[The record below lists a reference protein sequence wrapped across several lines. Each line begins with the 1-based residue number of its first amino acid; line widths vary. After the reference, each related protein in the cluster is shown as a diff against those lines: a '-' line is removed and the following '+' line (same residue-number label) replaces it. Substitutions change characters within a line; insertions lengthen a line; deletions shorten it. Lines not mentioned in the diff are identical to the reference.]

1 MKTKSDFAV
10 LAGSTLLTEKP
21 FVHVLKS
28 KLQGERCDH
37 CFERTK
43 LSQCSGCKYVYY
55 CGRECQKASWPIHKK
70 ECPNLRRVAPRVVP
84 DAARLLAR
92 IIFKLQNGGD
102 KERSFYSKTG
112 FRMFKDLMSHYSDIK
127 KDSKRME
134 HFTSLCAVLMEYIG
148 ESSLPNSAE
157 LLGIYGRM
165 VVNGFNILD
174 PEMVSIGTGL
184 YIGVSIIDHSCDPT
198 SVAVFTGTTIHIRAL
213 QSMPQMDWSKV
224 FITYVDLLNSAR
236 ERQEDLQATY
246 YFLCQCTRC
255 LDRNELE
262 LQKSMLCPNNKC
274 GASVPIFQTETYG
287 KLCSKCNEHIK
298 PARINEYLDIIDF
311 TQHHLQSMKDVDIA
325 YLDVCK
331 VCLKKQ
337 DGLVHP
343 MNLQRI
349 KALDTAFESAIDVGS
364 WEDAKKLGEE
374 VEPGYRQYYGIT
386 HPLLG
391 ILYLK
396 LGKLNLYL
404 QCVEAALDWLLK
416 AQDIL
421 RITHGERHP
430 LYRNDVMPL
439 IAQAR
444 QELRQ

>member
-1 MKTKSDFAV
+1 MKTKSDFSV

-43 LSQCSGCKYVYY
+43 LSQCSGCKYVFY
-55 CGRECQKASWPIHKK
+55 CGRECQKASWPIHKR
-70 ECPNLRRVAPRVVP
+70 ECPNLLRVAPRVVP

-92 IIFKLQNGGD
+92 IIFRLQSGGD
-102 KERSFYSKTG
+102 KEKSFYSKTG

-134 HFTSLCAVLMEYIG
+134 HFTSLCAVLMEYLG
-148 ESSLPNSAE
+148 EGALPNSAE

-184 YIGVSIIDHSCDPT
+184 YLGVSIIDHSCDPT
-198 SVAVFTGTTIHIRAL
+198 ALAVFTGTTIHIRAL
-213 QSMPQMDWSKV
+213 QNMPMMDWSKV
-224 FITYVDLLNSAR
+224 FITYVDLLNTAR

-255 LDRNELE
+255 IDRSELE
-262 LQKSMLCPNNKC
+262 LQKSMLCPNIKC
-274 GASVPIFQTETYG
+274 GEPVPIFQMETYG

-298 PARINEYLDIIDF
+298 PARINEYLDIMDF
-311 TQHHLQSMKDVDIA
+311 SQQHLQSMKDVA

-337 DGLVHP
+337 DGLFHP
-343 MNLQRI
+343 MNLLRV

-364 WEDAKKLGEE
+364 WEDAKRLGEE
-374 VEPGYRQYYGIT
+374 VEPGYRKYYGTT

-396 LGKLNLYL
+396 LGKLSLFLN
-404 QCVEAALDWLLK
+404 CVQEALDWLVKGQNILK
-416 AQDIL
+416 V
-421 RITHGERHP
+421 THGERHP
-430 LYRNDVMPL
+430 LYRNDLLPL
-439 IAQAR
+439 MAQAR
-444 QELRQ
+444 EEMR

>member
-1 MKTKSDFAV
+1 MKSDFAV

-43 LSQCSGCKYVYY
+43 LSQCSGCKYVFY
-55 CGRECQKASWPIHKK
+55 CGRDCQKASWPIHKR
-70 ECPNLRRVAPRVVP
+70 ECPNLKRVAPRVVP

-102 KERSFYSKTG
+102 KEKSFYSKTG
-112 FRMFKDLMSHYSDIK
+112 FRMFKDLMSHYTDIK

-134 HFTSLCAVLMEYIG
+134 HFTSLCAVLMEYLG
-148 ESSLPNSAE
+148 ESALPNSAE

-198 SVAVFTGTTIHIRAL
+198 AVAVFTGTTIHIRAL
-213 QSMPQMDWSKV
+213 QNLPQMDWSKV
-224 FITYVDLLNSAR
+224 YITYVDLLNSAR
-236 ERQEDLQATY
+236 ERQDDLQATY

-255 LDRNELE
+255 LDRPELE
-262 LQKSMLCPNNKC
+262 LQKSMLCPNNSC
-274 GASVPIFQTETYG
+274 GAPVPVFQTETYG
-287 KLCSKCNEHIK
+287 KLCNKCNEHVK
-298 PARINEYLDIIDF
+298 PARINEYLDITDF
-311 TQHHLQSMKDVDIA
+311 TQQHLQSMKDVA

-337 DGLVHP
+337 DGLFHP
-343 MNLQRI
+343 MNLLRI
-349 KALDTAFESAIDVGS
+349 KALDAAFESAIDVGA
-364 WEDAKKLGEE
+364 WEDAKRFGEE
-374 VEPGYRQYYGIT
+374 VEPGYRKYYGIT

-391 ILYLK
+391 IFYLK
-396 LGKLNLYL
+396 LGKLNLFL
-404 QCVEAALDWLLK
+404 QCVEEALGWLMK
-416 AQDIL
+416 AQSIL
-421 RITHGERHP
+421 KVSHGERHP
-430 LYRNDVMPL
+430 LYRNDLMPL

-444 QELRQ
+444 EEMR